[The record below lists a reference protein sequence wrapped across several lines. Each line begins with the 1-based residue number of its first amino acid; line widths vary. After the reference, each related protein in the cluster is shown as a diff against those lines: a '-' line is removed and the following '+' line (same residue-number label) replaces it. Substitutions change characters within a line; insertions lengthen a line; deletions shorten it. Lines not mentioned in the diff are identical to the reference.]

1 MKINQ
6 SFDLLYLEYT
16 ENLFS
21 SISSLCNSDYSITKG
36 KLHVTNSS
44 LIYEDFNLKSP
55 LMKFIYDSNF
65 SIKVLSKS
73 DINNIYEEI
82 SKSNY
87 IIKEVNDTI
96 QLKYRRKKRSSN
108 GRSDIRKGSIFMFS
122 PIRNEF
128 KTKKSSP
135 KIELQQQLSKPLP
148 LSLRTNSENN
158 ILKPNQRKRST
169 KVSQNSSNLKL
180 IDGSKKNSKNKEDN
194 EEE

>member
-169 KVSQNSSNLKL
+169 ILL
-180 IDGSKKNSKNKEDN
+180 IESVQ
-194 EEE
+194 